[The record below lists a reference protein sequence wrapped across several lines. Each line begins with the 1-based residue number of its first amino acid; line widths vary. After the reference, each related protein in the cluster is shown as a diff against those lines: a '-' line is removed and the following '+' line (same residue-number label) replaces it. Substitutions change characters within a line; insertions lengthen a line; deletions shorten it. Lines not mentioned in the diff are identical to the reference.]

1 VSRATAA
8 GIVALVAVGG
18 TAVALAAGGGDPS
31 SSATD
36 RWSPLSDSL
45 VERTEVAA
53 ARVGSSIY
61 AIGGFERQSG
71 LTTNAVERYDIRSDR
86 WSRVR
91 SMPVGVNHS
100 AAVAYKGKLYVHGGY
115 SARRDLSS
123 ATNILLRYDPRRNR
137 WKRLP
142 SSPSPRAAEAAAV
155 VGRRLF
161 VAGGS
166 NNKGSLR
173 SLEVYDF
180 ARQRWRSGPD
190 FKGPARNHT
199 TGAGVGRFF
208 YVLAGRDQQNFRDVD
223 RYDTKRRRWAR
234 MPRMKT
240 PRGGIASA
248 VVHGTIVVFG
258 GENLG
263 PGGTTIAPVERFDP
277 RRRRWTSLPDMRT
290 PRHGL
295 GGAALGRRVYTLEGG
310 PQPGFHFSRTIEFL
324 DLP

>member
-1 VSRATAA
+1 VNRVTAA
-8 GIVALVAVGG
+8 GVVALVVAAG
-18 TAVALAAGGGDPS
+18 TAVALAAGDGDPS

-36 RWSPLSDSL
+36 RWSPLTDSL
-45 VERTEVAA
+45 VERTEVGA
-53 ARVGSSIY
+53 ARIGGSIY
-61 AIGGFERQSG
+61 VIGGFERQSG

-91 SMPVGVNHS
+91 SMPVAVNHS
-100 AAVAYKGKLYVHGGY
+100 AALAYQGKLYVHGGY
-115 SARRDLSS
+115 RARRDLSS
-123 ATNILLRYDPRRNR
+123 ATNVLLRYDPRRDR

-142 SSPSPRAAEAAAV
+142 SSPNPRAAEAAAV

-161 VAGGS
+161 VAGGA
-166 NNKGSLR
+166 NDKGSLR
-173 SLEVYDF
+173 SLEIYDF
-180 ARQRWRSGPD
+180 ARHRWRKGPD

-199 TGAGVGRFF
+199 TGAAVGRFF
-208 YVLAGRDQQNFRDVD
+208 YVLAGRDQQNYRDVD
-223 RYDTKRRRWAR
+223 RYDIKRRRWAR
-234 MPRMKT
+234 MPRMRT

-248 VVHGTIVVFG
+248 VVDGTIVVFG

-295 GGAALGRRVYTLEGG
+295 GGAALGRRVYALEGG